1 MTEGEL
7 IRKIYNNIKNRHEG
21 DFEEALERIFDKEL
35 ELNST
40 YVFFWDETPEGGDFW
55 LKIYH
60 DLHNKHIA
68 LKDLLNKSFVI
79 EIDGPFI
86 YLEPIL

>member
-7 IRKIYNNIKNRHEG
+7 IRKIFINIQDRHKG
-21 DFEEALERIFDKEL
+21 DFEEAIKRIIDKEL

-40 YVFFWDETPEGGDFW
+40 YVFFWCDTPEGGDFW

-68 LKDLLNKSFVI
+68 LKDLLNKRFISK
-79 EIDGPFI
+79 IDGPFI
-86 YLEPIL
+86 DLEPII